1 MTKLDPSTYSGTEER
16 FQMSFSKADQLLAL
30 ANMVAASRVGIL
42 LDDVESR
49 FGVSHRTAQRMMRAL
64 EMQFPDVETR
74 QDAEGRKRWRLQGGH
89 LRDLMTLE
97 AEELAALDLA
107 ISKFSGDGNVIERK
121 ALIALRDKIM
131 TLVPRSKA
139 LRLETDH
146 EAILEA
152 QGFVARPGPRPRIDE
167 EIVRAIGDG
176 IKACQWL
183 DINYKSYKDAEHRT
197 RRVAPLGLLSGVRVY
212 LIAQVQ
218 NGDERV
224 IRTFRLDAISQ
235 AIVLNEGFERP
246 EDFDVHAFA
255 AQSFGVFQNDS
266 DFTDVI
272 WRFKPEAAEQA
283 RGYLFHPHQT
293 VEEQPDGSIIV
304 RFRASGQLEMS
315 WHLYT
320 WGDKVEVLAPET
332 LKALVH
338 PFRRN
343 DFPAMP

>member
-1 MTKLDPSTYSGTEER
+1 
-16 FQMSFSKADQLLAL
+16 MSFSKADQLLAL

-42 LDDVESR
+42 LDDVQSR
-49 FGVSHRTAQRMMRAL
+49 FEVSHRTAQRMMRAL
-64 EMQFPDVETR
+64 EAQFPDVETR
-74 QDAEGRKRWRLQGGH
+74 HDAEGRKRWRLQGGH

-121 ALIALRDKIM
+121 ALITLRDKIM
-131 TLVPRSKA
+131 ALVPRNKA

-146 EAILEA
+146 EALLEA

-167 EIVRAIGDG
+167 EIVSTIGDG

-183 DINYKSYKDAEHRT
+183 EIDYKSYKDSEHRM

-212 LIAQVQ
+212 LIAQVE
-218 NGDERV
+218 NGEGLA
-224 IRTFRLDAISQ
+224 IRTFRLDAIAKANLLDES
-235 AIVLNEGFERP
+235 FERP
-246 EDFDVHAFA
+246 ADFDVHEFA
-255 AQSFGVFQNDS
+255 ARSFGVFQNDN
-266 DFTDVI
+266 DFTEVV

-283 RGYLFHPHQT
+283 RGYMFHPQQT
-293 VEEQPDGSIIV
+293 MEDQEDGSLIV
-304 RFRASGQLEMS
+304 RFSASGQLEMS

-320 WGDKVEVLAPET
+320 WGDKVEVLGPDS

-338 PFRRN
+338 PFRRG

>member
-1 MTKLDPSTYSGTEER
+1 
-16 FQMSFSKADQLLAL
+16 MSFSKADQLLAL

-64 EMQFPDVETR
+64 EAQFPDVETR

-107 ISKFSGDGNVIERK
+107 IGKFSGDGNVIERK
-121 ALIALRDKIM
+121 ALMTLRDKIM
-131 TLVPRSKA
+131 ALVPRNKA

-146 EAILEA
+146 EALLEA

-167 EIVRAIGDG
+167 EIVRTIGDG

-183 DINYKSYKDAEHRT
+183 EIDYKSYKDSEHRS

-212 LIAQVQ
+212 LIAQVKSD
-218 NGDERV
+218 DELS
-224 IRTFRLDAISQ
+224 IRTFRLDAIGK
-235 AIVLNEGFERP
+235 ARLTNEPFERP
-246 EDFDVHAFA
+246 ADFDVHEFA
-255 AQSFGVFQNDS
+255 ARSFGVFQNDS
-266 DFTDVI
+266 DFTDI
-272 WRFKPEAAEQA
+272 AWRFKPEAAEQA
-283 RGYLFHPHQT
+283 RGYQFHPHQT
-293 VEEQPDGSIIV
+293 LEEQADGSLIV
-304 RFRASGQLEMS
+304 RFSASGQLEMS

-320 WGDKVEVLAPET
+320 WGDKVEVLGPAS
-332 LKALVH
+332 LKALVE
-338 PFRRN
+338 PFQRG
-343 DFPAMP
+343 DFAAMP